1 MLHQDDPQSLATL
14 KDSPDGSEGLARNQ
28 IGVLGIVFFVVAAA
42 APLTVVVALFPVII
56 GSGNGVG
63 IAGAFVAVA
72 IVLTSSRSAMS
83 P

>member
-1 MLHQDDPQSLATL
+1 MLHQDDPQPLATV
-14 KDSPDGSEGLARNQ
+14 KDAPDGSAGLARNQ

-56 GSGNGVG
+56 GAGNGSASPG
-63 IAGAFVAVA
+63 P
-72 IVLTSSRSAMS
+72 LWRSPWCSPSSPSVMW

>member
-1 MLHQDDPQSLATL
+1 MLHRDEPQSLATA
-14 KDSPDGSEGLARNQ
+14 KDAPDGSAGLARNQ

-56 GSGNGVG
+56 GSGNGIG
-63 IAGAFVAVA
+63 IAGTFVVVA
-72 IVLTSSRSAMS
+72 LGSPSSQSATS